1 MLPIHYKLTVPPLV
15 WAPPKG
21 QQRCWPVNTS
31 ESSCLGASRL
41 HSTVEQLRPQL
52 SLLGSESALR
62 QVWGYTAWVSTWGN
76 GWEPVEVWGNP
87 LLQGFYDGKGDP
99 QNPTLLQE
107 EEMPMFSHSW
117 TPSYHQLSSTRIP
130 TEGCVTPLAGTFLW
144 ERQAPH

>member
-1 MLPIHYKLTVPPLV
+1 MRCFLFTTSWPCLPSCERRLKANSGAGQSILQSPPA
-15 WAPPKG
+15 W
-21 QQRCWPVNTS
+21 
-31 ESSCLGASRL
+31 L

-76 GWEPVEVWGNP
+76 GWEPVEAWGNP

-117 TPSYHQLSSTRIP
+117 TPSYHQLSSTRIA